1 MTAIMMGLTM
11 LTACSNNSTTEN
23 NSTEDNGKISIVAT
37 LFPQYDFAREIAG
50 DKADVKL
57 LLPPGVES
65 HSFEPT
71 PADIVMIDKCDLFV
85 YTGEYMEGWANDIV
99 ENISNKDAVLDVSK
113 GIDLCEE
120 EEEHNHSEDEE
131 HDDHDHDHGGYD
143 PHIWTSPVNAEKMV
157 QNITDSLCL
166 IDSENADYYKENAE
180 KYISQLDEIDSE
192 FKEIVANAK
201 RKKMYFGGKFAMY
214 YFTREYGL
222 DYVSAYDSCSGETE
236 PSAKV
241 LAEMIDEMNNEKIP
255 VVYYEELTDP
265 KVARTISQETGAEPL
280 LFHTCHNVTAEDLEN
295 GVSYISL
302 MKQNEENLKKGLD

>member
-1 MTAIMMGLTM
+1 MGLTM
-11 LTACSNNSTTEN
+11 TACNSGTTEN
-23 NSTEDNGKISIVAT
+23 SIAEDDGKLSIVAT

-99 ENISNKDAVLDVSK
+99 ENISNKDAVLDVSR

-120 EEEHNHSEDEE
+120 EEEHHHEENETHS
-131 HDDHDHDHGGYD
+131 DHDHGGYD

-157 QNITDSLCL
+157 QNIADSLCK

-180 KYISQLDEIDSE
+180 KYLSQLDEIDSE
-192 FKEIVANAK
+192 FKEIVSNAK

-214 YFTREYGL
+214 YFTKEYGL

-241 LAEMIDEMNNEKIP
+241 LAEIIDEMKTEKIP

-265 KVARTISQETGAEPL
+265 KVARTISEETGAEPL
-280 LFHTCHNVTAEDLEN
+280 LFHTCHNVTAEELKN